1 MSESDMQPSTF
12 WSIEMKLQD
21 ASRLTKSRSTIHR
34 LRTLAIASLGIALS
48 ACVQPWQAFQPG
60 ADESA
65 IVARFGKP
73 KEVYDL
79 PNGNKHLLWPTQPLG
94 ETTVGAEISPDGKL
108 VNLDQMLTEQ
118 NFARVVVGK
127 WTKHDIQVTFGLPE
141 ETAYFPLMKREVWSY
156 RYMETNVWYKL
167 YHFYFDDQG
176 IVRMTQKTDDPLH
189 DPDGRHGFF

>member
-1 MSESDMQPSTF
+1 
-12 WSIEMKLQD
+12 MKSQD
-21 ASRLTKSRSTIHR
+21 ASRHTKTRHVIHR
-34 LRTLAIASLGIALS
+34 MRAIAIVSLSVALT
-48 ACVQPWQAFQPG
+48 ACMQPWQAFQPG

-108 VNLDQMLTEQ
+108 VRLDQMLTAQ
-118 NFARVVVGK
+118 NFAQVEVGK

-156 RYMETNVWYKL
+156 RYMESNVWYML

-176 IVRMTQKTDDPLH
+176 IVRLTQKTPDPLH
-189 DPDGRHGFF
+189 DDEHLRGGFR

>member
-1 MSESDMQPSTF
+1 
-12 WSIEMKLQD
+12 MKPQEVPH
-21 ASRLTKSRSTIHR
+21 RSTSR
-34 LRTLAIASLGIALS
+34 PAIGRIRAITIVLLS
-48 ACVQPWQAFQPG
+48 VGVAACVQPWQAFQPG

-73 KEVYDL
+73 KEAYDL

-108 VNLDQMLTEQ
+108 VILDQMLTEQ
-118 NFARVVVGK
+118 NFARVIVGQ

-156 RYMETNVWYKL
+156 RYMESNVWYKL

-189 DPDGRHGFF
+189 EPDRHLGIY